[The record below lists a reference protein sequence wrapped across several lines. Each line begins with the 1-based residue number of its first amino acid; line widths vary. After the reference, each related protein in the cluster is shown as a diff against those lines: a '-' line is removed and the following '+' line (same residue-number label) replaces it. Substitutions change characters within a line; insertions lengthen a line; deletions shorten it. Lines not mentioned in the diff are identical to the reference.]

1 MQVQETNFLE
11 IQGWMRT
18 ELGLTGNDLLVYAT
32 IYGFSQ
38 IENQKFTGSLQYLAD
53 WCGATKQGIQKN
65 LKNLISRNLITKE
78 QLIINGVTYVAYYAP
93 KVHGGYAPKVHGM
106 HLRFTNNISHID
118 NLDNSLNKP
127 LSSKGLIEVKKDIDI
142 ERDKGDKGE
151 NRVLELYN
159 DRCNKLPKARQLSE
173 KRKKAIR
180 AILKKYSL
188 DEIIQVFDKANAS
201 DFLTGKNDRGWV
213 ADFDFIFREDK
224 FLSILEGKYNGKKK
238 SIDGLASAPRA
249 TKEDKNER
257 VYHF

>member
-1 MQVQETNFLE
+1 MQLMICESMLDALSFWTIKRCAVALNGL
-11 IQGWMRT
+11 GT
-18 ELGLTGNDLLVYAT
+18 EL
-32 IYGFSQ
+32 
-38 IENQKFTGSLQYLAD
+38 QY
-53 WCGATKQGIQKN
+53 K
-65 LKNLISRNLITKE
+65 
-78 QLIINGVTYVAYYAP
+78 
-93 KVHGGYAPKVHGM
+93 
-106 HLRFTNNISHID
+106 
-118 NLDNSLNKP
+118 
-127 LSSKGLIEVKKDIDI
+127 
-142 ERDKGDKGE
+142 
-151 NRVLELYN
+151 ELYN